1 MTPAESTSALKR
13 NTAQLRRMSPEWD
26 EADIGERIDRL
37 EKIAETL
44 EVGNVD
50 LTTAKELREEADDHL
65 EWLQAELDVGDGD
78 IVELDRNDVDA
89 NSGDGR

>member
-1 MTPAESTSALKR
+1 
-13 NTAQLRRMSPEWD
+13 MSPEWD